1 MNKVTLFLTIACI
14 ALLILTGGLYRSN
27 ERNKEKYLIE
37 VNNKKAL
44 ERSNEE
50 QKLQFKLTLEE
61 LRYSTD
67 SLNQRI
73 NDLLKENKIKQKK
86 ITSLQYTLDT
96 FSRTDTVILKD
107 TIFKDPEFRLD
118 TLIQDSPYYSCE
130 LSLKYPSLI
139 SISPSFT
146 NEKLVTFSYAKE
158 TIKPRKKFFL
168 CYWFQKKHIVCQI
181 EVINT
186 NPYIE
191 GRVERFIEIIK

>member
-1 MNKVTLFLTIACI
+1 MSKVILFLTITCVV
-14 ALLILTGGLYRSN
+14 LLVLTGGLYRSN
-27 ERNKEKYLIE
+27 EKNKEKYLIE
-37 VNNKKAL
+37 INNKKAL

-61 LRYSTD
+61 LRCSAD

-86 ITSLQYTLDT
+86 IASLQYMLDT
-96 FSRTDTVILKD
+96 FSRTDSMVLKD
-107 TIFKDPEFRLD
+107 TIFRDPEFRLD
-118 TLIQDSPYYSCE
+118 TLIQDSPYYNCK
-130 LSLKYPSLI
+130 LSLQYPSFI

-146 NEKLVTFSYAKE
+146 NEKLVTFSYVKE